1 MDHPNSRSAINDPNQ
16 CRLCMRVC
24 DDNFLECIFSDK
36 EYSIAHQIFE
46 CTSIRVTKQDNLT
59 KICKNCASLL
69 FLTTEF
75 RNTCF
80 KTNRLLMEDFVI
92 LELGDWAS
100 DGNRML
106 LRECENFI
114 VRHKQQVDYLYAS
127 IVSEGEQYLE
137 GSLEIERELFGGEG
151 QQQEHLEEHQQEQQ
165 QDEVDKISG
174 REIRR
179 PGPQSGRLEQCE
191 PDPEILLEITKFLE
205 EQTPRL
211 PDGGRLDATEHVVE
225 QRRRCGLCCVL
236 SDVTLELT
244 SDQLKVLRAF
254 NVDKTPQVCEE
265 CCILLDIVDSFQKTT
280 TIAQELSGQEQRV
293 LDVLQLDSALEQAKC
308 LASKLRHK
316 HDAFAGL
323 QCSGG
328 SMDASSTTSSPA
340 ERQGVPIK
348 SYKRAKVTCHICGK
362 QYDSWKLQTHL
373 NEHENIRPYVC
384 DQEGC
389 SSTFAGLVLLNRHK
403 KLWHT
408 DYFYA
413 VCNVCG
419 KKCKTQ
425 GIYKTHL
432 SYHEE
437 PKLPCTVCGKLMRN
451 KRAIWKHMKT
461 HSNDRKHVCGVCN
474 KRFTIA
480 YTLRVHMRIH
490 TNDKPYPCADCDKR
504 FQYKCLLKNHCRRYH
519 GGGNEPAPPCKER
532 QR

>member
-100 DGNRML
+100 DGNRVL

-127 IVSEGEQYLE
+127 I
-137 GSLEIERELFGGEG
+137 
-151 QQQEHLEEHQQEQQ
+151 
-165 QDEVDKISG
+165 
-174 REIRR
+174 
-179 PGPQSGRLEQCE
+179 CE

-211 PDGGRLDATEHVVE
+211 PDSGRLDATEHAVE

-244 SDQLKVLRAF
+244 SDQLKALGAF

-265 CCILLDIVDSFQKTT
+265 CCILLDIVDSFRKTT
-280 TIAQELSGQEQRV
+280 TIAQELSGQEQRA
-293 LDVLQLDSALEQAKC
+293 LDALQLDSALEQAKC

-323 QCSGG
+323 QFSGG
-328 SMDASSTTSSPA
+328 SMDASSSTSSPA
-340 ERQGVPIK
+340 ERQSVSRK

-519 GGGNEPAPPCKER
+519 GGGHEPAPPCKDR

>member
-1 MDHPNSRSAINDPNQ
+1 MDPPNSRNAINDPNQ

-24 DDNFLECIFSDK
+24 DDNFLEYIFTDK

-75 RNTCF
+75 RNACF

-100 DGNRML
+100 DRNQLL

-127 IVSEGEQYLE
+127 IVVHSEQYLD
-137 GSLEIERELFGGEG
+137 GSLAIGTELFGEDG
-151 QQQEHLEEHQQEQQ
+151 QQAE
-165 QDEVDKISG
+165 
-174 REIRR
+174 RR
-179 PGPQSGRLEQCE
+179 DRKGGPEKTNLQPPKPDGSDGFARLQQCE
-191 PDPEILLEITKFLE
+191 PDPEILMEITKFLE
-205 EQTPRL
+205 EQTPTQQDDL
-211 PDGGRLDATEHVVE
+211 LEHTNTHGQYVSTKLQATGDQSEPELAVV
-225 QRRRCGLCCVL
+225 
-236 SDVTLELT
+236 
-244 SDQLKVLRAF
+244 K
-254 NVDKTPQVCEE
+254 K
-265 CCILLDIVDSFQKTT
+265 
-280 TIAQELSGQEQRV
+280 
-293 LDVLQLDSALEQAKC
+293 SA
-308 LASKLRHK
+308 
-316 HDAFAGL
+316 
-323 QCSGG
+323 
-328 SMDASSTTSSPA
+328 
-340 ERQGVPIK
+340 
-348 SYKRAKVTCHICGK
+348 KRTKVTCHICGK
-362 QYDSWKLQTHL
+362 QYDNWKLKTHL
-373 NEHENIRPYVC
+373 NEHENIRPYAC

-389 SSTFAGLVLLNRHK
+389 SSTFTGLVLLNRHK

-432 SYHEE
+432 
-437 PKLPCTVCGKLMRN
+437 T
-451 KRAIWKHMKT
+451 RAIWKHMKT

-474 KRFTIA
+474 KKFTIA

-490 TNDKPYPCADCDKR
+490 TNDKPYPCAKCDKR
-504 FQYKCLLKNHCRRYH
+504 FQYKCLLKNHHQRYH
-519 GGGNEPAPPCKER
+519 REDGSKQA
-532 QR
+532 